1 MPDGA
6 MILDVPNVTERSLKL
21 VPAVEAPAEDLRL
34 AAACAAGE
42 GAAFE
47 EIYERFGE
55 RMKSI
60 ARNQL
65 GNVSDAEDAV
75 QETFIKISRGAG
87 GWQGQS
93 SLSTWIYRI
102 LMNTCYDALRKR
114 QRRPDESPIDE
125 SFDRAG
131 ASVDVP
137 KKMMLRR
144 LLDGLSEQR
153 RTVFML
159 FEVEG
164 LSHAEI
170 AAILDIQVG
179 YSKWLLFA
187 TKKELQEKW
196 NRSR

>member
-6 MILDVPNVTERSLKL
+6 MILDVPMESGRNLKL
-21 VPAVEAPAEDLRL
+21 VPVTEAPAEDLRL
-34 AAACAAGE
+34 AAACAAGDTT
-42 GAAFE
+42 AFE
-47 EIYERFGE
+47 EIYRRFGE

-65 GNVSDAEDAV
+65 GDPSDAEDAV
-75 QETFIKISRGAG
+75 QETFIKISRGAAR
-87 GWQGQS
+87 WQGQS
-93 SLSTWIYRI
+93 SFSTWIYRI
-102 LMNTCYDALRKR
+102 LMNTCYDVLRKR
-114 QRRPDESPIDE
+114 QRRPEQSPIED
-125 SFDRAG
+125 SFGRA
-131 ASVDVP
+131 AATVDLP

-153 RTVFML
+153 RMVFLL

-170 AAILDIQVG
+170 AGILDIQVG

-187 TKKELQEKW
+187 TKKELQEQW